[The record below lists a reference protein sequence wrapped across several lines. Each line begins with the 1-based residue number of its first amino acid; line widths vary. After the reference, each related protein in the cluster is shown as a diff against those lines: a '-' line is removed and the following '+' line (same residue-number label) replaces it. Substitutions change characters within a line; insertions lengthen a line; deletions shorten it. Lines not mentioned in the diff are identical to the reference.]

1 MNTLLDPNFLR
12 NRGRK
17 HFQINV
23 QLSQFQTLLDVLA
36 QGCTG
41 YKGPTVVKYAV
52 LVVNRRTVKGAK
64 SGS

>member
-12 NRGRK
+12 RK

-41 YKGPTVVKYAV
+41 YNGLTVVKYAV